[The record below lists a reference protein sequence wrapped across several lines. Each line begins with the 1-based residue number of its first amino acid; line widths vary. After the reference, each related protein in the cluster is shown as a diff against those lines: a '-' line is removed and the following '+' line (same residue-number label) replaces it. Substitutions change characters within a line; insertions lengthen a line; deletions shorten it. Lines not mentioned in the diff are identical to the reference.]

1 MSKPDPRLILLV
13 LCIGLFL
20 FISSWS
26 YLPLID
32 LPNHIARYHISTANS
47 SALDEFY
54 TYTFSTKANAAV
66 DMLWLGIGRHLT
78 DPVRFANICMAFYAA
93 NFLISVSVLSR
104 VVHGGWSIW
113 PLAAAIFVF
122 NVNFLYGFQNYLFSV
137 PFAFYFLA
145 VWLYIQNYS
154 ALKKILIL
162 TVPAFVLFQMHILAF
177 AIVLFAVFGYEV
189 DRLLVAPASKR
200 WTLFKT
206 NIVAAVPL
214 FLPCLHYLA
223 DRIGAPPNVYGSL
236 TFYGSI
242 VERFWMILSPLL
254 VGFIKFDAVLV
265 TIAFFLLVCFYS
277 ILVNAFISRQSKLRL
292 APHSRGPL
300 LVFMILFFVMPRNL
314 DGAAVISHRYPFVFF
329 SLFFAFS
336 SWSKLKKRQVVLYT
350 TVFVSLFA
358 YQVTVIAELFNRNQQ
373 EVTELQ
379 ALFEDLLP
387 GARVLSVR
395 DSQLMA
401 ERRYAHAPGYLV
413 VFADSY
419 VPTLFQGTHG
429 LSITPEWKN
438 NATPVWGTIPSVMV
452 FRPDIAIKPY
462 VTASRHV
469 YWSQWQDKFT
479 HVLAMGQIPDENL
492 KYVDIQ
498 CWRRVGD
505 FTLYLTKA
513 GAADP
518 RFALG
523 DEPGEGCE
531 TD

>member
-13 LCIGLFL
+13 LSIGLFL

-32 LPNHIARYHISTANS
+32 LPNHIARYHISTSKSA
-47 SALDEFY
+47 ALDQFY
-54 TYTFSTKANAAV
+54 DYSFSTKGNAAV
-66 DMLWLGIGRHLT
+66 DMLWLGIGQYVT
-78 DPVRFANICMAFYAA
+78 DPIRFANICMAFYAA

-104 VVHGGWSIW
+104 VVHGRWSIW
-113 PLAAAIFVF
+113 PLAAIVLVF
-122 NVNFLYGFQNYLFSV
+122 NVNFMFGFQNYLFSV
-137 PFAFYFLA
+137 PFALYFLA
-145 VWLYIQNYS
+145 VWLYIQDYS
-154 ALKKILIL
+154 ILKKLLIL

-189 DRLLVAPASKR
+189 DRLVVAPASRR
-200 WTLFKT
+200 WALFKT
-206 NIVAAVPL
+206 NIVASVPL
-214 FLPCLHYLA
+214 FLPVLHYVANRL
-223 DRIGAPPNVYGSL
+223 GASANVYGSD
-236 TFYGSI
+236 TQYGSI
-242 VERFWMILSPLL
+242 AERFWLIFSPSLGGY
-254 VGFIKFDAVLV
+254 VKFDAVLL
-265 TIAFFLLVCFYS
+265 TIALFLLIYVYA
-277 ILVNAFISRQSKLRL
+277 ILLMSLRRRESRLRL
-292 APHSRGPL
+292 APHTRGPL
-300 LVFMILFFVMPRNL
+300 LCLLILIVFLPKGM
-314 DGAAVISHRYPFVFF
+314 DGVLVIQHRYPFVF
-329 SLFFAFS
+329 LALLFAFS
-336 SWSKLKKRQVVLYT
+336 SWSGLKKNQVILYS
-350 TVFVSLFA
+350 TVFIGLFA
-358 YQVTVIAELFNRNQQ
+358 YQVTMLVELFNRNQR
-373 EVTELQ
+373 EVTELR
-379 ALFEDLLP
+379 AVAEDLRP
-387 GARVLSVR
+387 GARVLSFR
-395 DSQLMA
+395 DSQFLNDL
-401 ERRYAHAPGYLV
+401 RYTHAPGYLV

-429 LSITPEWKN
+429 LSVTPEWQN

-452 FRPDIAIKPY
+452 LRPDIAIKPRII
-462 VTASRHV
+462 ARKHA